1 MDTLT
6 SDFVRAGSLDE
17 LKAKGWIVVHG
28 RHRPVLLVYEVG
40 HFFALDRG
48 SVEPVEVGLIL
59 DERARA

>member
-28 RHRPVLLVYEVG
+28 RHRPVLLVYEFG